1 MVFETSVIFNS
12 DWTENVEV
20 LKRKNRSQLEC
31 VTRVRPIMW
40 RKLRAPQNHTM
51 MQGKGLQA
59 QSRRKGDKKA
69 EIFKPM
75 AVSNQRRRSKRG
87 VSESLDADK
96 ISILDR

>member
-1 MVFETSVIFNS
+1 
-12 DWTENVEV
+12 
-20 LKRKNRSQLEC
+20 
-31 VTRVRPIMW
+31 
-40 RKLRAPQNHTM
+40 M

-59 QSRRKGDKKA
+59 QSRRKGEKKA